1 MDYSLHPLGD
11 QAILIEFPQEVN
23 HSIHA
28 AVQQV
33 KSVLENEQPDWLTE
47 LVPAFASVA
56 VHYDIR
62 KLADYPSP
70 YEYVFNELNRL
81 LLGMKT
87 GADASSR
94 TVRIPVLYGGEMG
107 PDLEEVAEYHH
118 LTKDEVIQLHTES
131 TYTVYML
138 GFAPG
143 FPYIGGMNE
152 KIATPRK
159 AKPRMKISA
168 GSVGIA
174 GKQTGVYPIE
184 TPGGWQIIGQTPE
197 KLFRPENE
205 EEPTLLQAGDVVAFY
220 PISEEEFKERK
231 ERRG

>member
-205 EEPTLLQAGDVVAFY
+205 EEPTLLQAGDVVTFY
-220 PISEEEFKERK
+220 SISEEEFKERK